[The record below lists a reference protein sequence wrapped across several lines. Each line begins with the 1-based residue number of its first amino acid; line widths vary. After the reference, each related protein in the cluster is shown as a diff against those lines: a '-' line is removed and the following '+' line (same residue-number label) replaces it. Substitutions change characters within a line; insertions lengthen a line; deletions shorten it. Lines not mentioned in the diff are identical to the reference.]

1 MTKEELRALID
12 SDTQATEMAQVGND
26 AGCAAR
32 CSEIAP
38 KVPGPERYIHGMDLV
53 SAFADPAVG
62 ADAWAKLKAAAGA
75 NPVVALAVEY
85 MGPSSVRGLNI
96 SDERSLAMCDALKQS
111 GVWTQAQA
119 DGVKALGMVPQTIT
133 ADEVSE
139 AMASD
144 RVTFRDEEDSDWAP
158 QIEEGE

>member
-1 MTKEELRALID
+1 MTTEELRALID
-12 SDTQATEMAQVGND
+12 SDTQATEMAEAGDD

-53 SAFADPAVG
+53 SAFSDPSVG

-75 NPVVALAVEY
+75 SPVVALAVEY

-96 SDERSLAMCDALKQS
+96 SDPRSLAMCDSLVES
-111 GVWTQAQA
+111 TVWSQEQA
-119 DGVKALGMVPQTIT
+119 DGVKGLGMVAQTIT
-133 ADEVSE
+133 ADQVSE
-139 AMASD
+139 AMAPD
-144 RVTFRDEEDSDWAP
+144 RVTFRDEG
-158 QIEEGE
+158 EE